1 MAFFTVIEKTILT
14 FVWSHRRLQIAN
26 VILRKK
32 NKARGITLSDF
43 KLQYKAIV
51 IETVWHWH
59 TNKHRPNEAE
69 QRTQK

>member
-43 KLQYKAIV
+43 KLYYKAIV
-51 IETVWHWH
+51 IKIVLYYYKIDTKINGIE
-59 TNKHRPNEAE
+59 
-69 QRTQK
+69 